1 MSDNLSEIG
10 NPVDISSLPYDDLL
24 LWVKNK
30 GLKPFRAHQIFRW
43 LHFRMVEQF
52 SVMTDISTETR
63 KFLAEE
69 ARITTI
75 DEIESQQSVDGTS
88 KSIFRLDD
96 GLLCE
101 TVLIPE
107 KPRLTACLSTQVGC
121 RMGCVF
127 CQTGIAGFYRNL
139 KTGEIVAQ
147 LYNLQKSTQERITNV
162 VLMGMG
168 EPLDNFIAL
177 AETLSILADERG
189 TCIGSRKIT
198 VSTVGVIDGIKRLGD
213 LPGQFGLALSL
224 HSAVQHTR
232 EKLIPTARKFPL
244 SRLKPVLLQYSEKKK
259 RRITLEYC
267 LIGGVND
274 SLEEASAL
282 ADFTKNL
289 PCKINLILYNPVQG
303 LEFKRPSES
312 SVKRF
317 MNYLY
322 PICPAVTLRKSRGSD
337 IAGACGQLGISMM
350 EKKKPGFSSPR
361 SNEYIKF
368 ETE

>member
-1 MSDNLSEIG
+1 MTDNFSENE
-10 NPVDISSLPYDDLL
+10 NPMDISSLPYDDLL
-24 LWVKNK
+24 LWVKNR

-43 LHFRMVEQF
+43 LHSRMMDNF
-52 SVMTDISTETR
+52 SGMTDISAETR
-63 KFLAEE
+63 KSLAEE
-69 ARITTI
+69 AWITTI
-75 DEIESQQSVDGTS
+75 DEIESQQSVDGTC
-88 KSIFRLDD
+88 KSIFRLADD
-96 GLLCE
+96 LLCE

-121 RMGCVF
+121 RMGCIF

-139 KTGEIVAQ
+139 KAGEIVTQ
-147 LYNLQKSTQERITNV
+147 LYNLRKSTQERITNV

-168 EPLDNFIAL
+168 EPLDNFKAV
-177 AETLSILADERG
+177 ADALSILIDDRG

-198 VSTVGVIDGIKRLGD
+198 ISTVGVIDGIKRLGE

-224 HSAVQHTR
+224 HSGVQHTR
-232 EKLIPTARKFPL
+232 EKLIPAARKFPL
-244 SRLKPVLLQYSEKKK
+244 IRLKPVLLQYSEKKK

-267 LIGGVND
+267 LIGGIND

-350 EKKKPGFSSPR
+350 EKEQKGFPQPYPD
-361 SNEYIKF
+361 E
-368 ETE
+368 